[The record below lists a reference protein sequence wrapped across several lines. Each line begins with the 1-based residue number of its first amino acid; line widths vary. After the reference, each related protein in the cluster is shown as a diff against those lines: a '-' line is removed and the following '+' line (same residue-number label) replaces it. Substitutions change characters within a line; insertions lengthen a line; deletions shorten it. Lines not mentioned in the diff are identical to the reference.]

1 MRLVQV
7 TMNRTSANMIEIFSS
22 IQGEGMYVGSRQVF
36 LRFHGCTLNCI
47 YCDTRDTHTSRSSD
61 YCRVEMTPGRRNFV
75 PMKNPLL
82 LEDISNIFENWE
94 CSSSKIHHSISL
106 TGGEPLLHADV
117 LSDWLPILNSIF
129 PIYLET
135 NGVLYYELSKC
146 IDLIRYISMDV
157 KLPSVSGLD
166 GLWDNHL
173 NFLRIASR
181 TNVFVKVVVGNN
193 TPSDE
198 IQKTCELICSVDRSI
213 PLILQ
218 PLTSELTKTSIS
230 PTLLLEF
237 QELASCSLDIVRII
251 PQTHHILN
259 FI

>member
-1 MRLVQV
+1 MRLVPV
-7 TMNRTSANMIEIFSS
+7 TMNKTAANMVEIFSS
-22 IQGEGMYVGSRQVF
+22 IQGEGMYVGSRQAF
-36 LRFHGCTLNCI
+36 LRFHGCTLNCC

-61 YCRVEMTPGRRNFV
+61 NCRVEMTPGRRNFV
-75 PMKNPLL
+75 PMKNPLVL
-82 LEDISNIFENWE
+82 KDISNIFDNWA
-94 CSSSKIHHSISL
+94 CSSRKIHHSISL
-106 TGGEPLLHADV
+106 TGGEPLLQADV
-117 LSDWLPILNSIF
+117 LSGWLPLLNSIL

-135 NGVLYYELSKC
+135 NGVLYSELSKC
-146 IDLIRYISMDV
+146 IDLIEYISMDV

-181 TNVFVKVVVGNN
+181 TNVFVKAVVSNATTN
-193 TPSDE
+193 DE

-213 PLILQ
+213 PLVLQ
-218 PLTSELTKTSIS
+218 PLTSELTNGSIS

-237 QELASCSLDIVRII
+237 QEIASCNLDFARII